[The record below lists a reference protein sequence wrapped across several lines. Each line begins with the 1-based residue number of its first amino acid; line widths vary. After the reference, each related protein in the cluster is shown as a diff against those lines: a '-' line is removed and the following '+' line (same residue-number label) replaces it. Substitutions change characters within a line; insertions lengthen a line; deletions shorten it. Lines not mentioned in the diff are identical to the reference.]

1 MTIRSNSGLFL
12 AVSVSS
18 IGYMGMVWLD
28 VTTGTLR
35 DEFTPQTIGW
45 YLVAFVGF
53 GIAVWWNQNHPIPY
67 LWLWLV
73 PVAFR
78 LVLLVTTPTLS
89 DDVYRYVW
97 DGHVTTS
104 GINPYAYALDAVE
117 LDAISIPARELA
129 NNPGLSTPYLPV
141 AQLTFAATSVLAPS
155 SPLAMQIVM
164 VGFDIAA
171 AWMIVLLLRTAGR
184 AHRSVLLYLWNPLV
198 IIEIAHGAHLD
209 ALMVF
214 LALLAVYLTFRR
226 TTTSGTAPVV
236 LGLATLT
243 RFLPIFLL
251 PVLWWRWTW
260 SHRVVYAVTTGL
272 VLLAFAR
279 FGGWGLVGDASTG
292 IFGSARTYS
301 GWVFNSAIYPWVA
314 RWLNGADPAAAARVI
329 VGGAMLATLL
339 IVFVISRNRSEPVVL
354 LRLMAVP
361 LGAYVLLTP
370 ILHPWYVIILIAFL
384 PFFTTADGRIE
395 WSSVAP
401 WAYLNAVLPFSYL
414 TYVDPDMHAEM
425 QWVRQLEWWP
435 TIGLLIALT
444 LGGRRQRLRRSG
456 RDRERPATVGS

>member
-141 AQLTFAATSVLAPS
+141 STADVCSH
-155 SPLAMQIVM
+155 
-164 VGFDIAA
+164 VGAC
-171 AWMIVLLLRTAGR
+171 
-184 AHRSVLLYLWNPLV
+184 
-198 IIEIAHGAHLD
+198 
-209 ALMVF
+209 
-214 LALLAVYLTFRR
+214 
-226 TTTSGTAPVV
+226 PVV
-236 LGLATLT
+236 AARDADRHGGV
-243 RFLPIFLL
+243 RH
-251 PVLWWRWTW
+251 RG
-260 SHRVVYAVTTGL
+260 SMDDRVV
-272 VLLAFAR
+272 
-279 FGGWGLVGDASTG
+279 
-292 IFGSARTYS
+292 
-301 GWVFNSAIYPWVA
+301 
-314 RWLNGADPAAAARVI
+314 
-329 VGGAMLATLL
+329 
-339 IVFVISRNRSEPVVL
+339 
-354 LRLMAVP
+354 
-361 LGAYVLLTP
+361 
-370 ILHPWYVIILIAFL
+370 
-384 PFFTTADGRIE
+384 
-395 WSSVAP
+395 AP
-401 WAYLNAVLPFSYL
+401 
-414 TYVDPDMHAEM
+414 H
-425 QWVRQLEWWP
+425 
-435 TIGLLIALT
+435 
-444 LGGRRQRLRRSG
+444 RR
-456 RDRERPATVGS
+456 